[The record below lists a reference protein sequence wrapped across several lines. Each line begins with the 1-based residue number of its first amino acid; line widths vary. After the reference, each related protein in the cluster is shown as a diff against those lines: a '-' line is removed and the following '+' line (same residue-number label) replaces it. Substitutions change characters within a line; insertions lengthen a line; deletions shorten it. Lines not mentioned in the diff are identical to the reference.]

1 MVPVP
6 GPDPAALEAAPAR
19 ELLLLVHH
27 HGDADSV
34 GCAIAL
40 AAAFPSARIS
50 ATDGLSAAGKVMA
63 ERLEVEIEA
72 RPPAS
77 WDGTVVVVDTSTPEH
92 CAPLP
97 ECDSVVVIDHHQTAG
112 EWPAGTLL
120 IHEPEAKS
128 TAEIVTRLI
137 PELGIEL
144 TPQMA
149 LPLLAG
155 VYADTGHFRHASS
168 DSFAAAHTL
177 AAAGGEPRQAMILL
191 DRVRPQQQRTMFL
204 KAAQR
209 LKFSQEGKWLL
220 ATTRTG
226 SFESGTARL
235 MVALGADVD
244 AARWFVEQQHSRLE
258 REPFAEHDFP
268 LVTAGER
275 DRGLVEGG
283 GFDRELLHGPV
294 GDFFLGLKIEQPVL
308 LIAAEAGET
317 GVFAH
322 GHL

>member
-6 GPDPAALEAAPAR
+6 GPDPAALEAALAR

-77 WDGTVVVVDTSTPEH
+77 WDGTVVVVDTSNPEH

-235 MVALGADVD
+235 MVALGADVAL
-244 AARWFVEQQHSRLE
+244 AASGNKKGQVRISSR
-258 REPFAEHDFP
+258 ASS
-268 LVTAGER
+268 
-275 DRGLVEGG
+275 
-283 GFDRELLHGPV
+283 
-294 GDFFLGLKIEQPVL
+294 
-308 LIAAEAGET
+308 AAIEAGLNLTQLLEALADEQD
-317 GVFAH
+317 GSAG
-322 GHL
+322 GHPGAAGFQAQGDPDALLAMAQQGCVAQLKLLAEGA

>member
-1 MVPVP
+1 VVPVP
-6 GPDPAALEAAPAR
+6 APDPAALEAALAR

-40 AAAFPSARIS
+40 AEAFPGARIS

-63 ERLEVEIEA
+63 ERLEVEIEPG
-72 RPPAS
+72 PPAS
-77 WDGTVVVVDTSTPEH
+77 WDGTVVVIDTSSPEH

-97 ECDSVVVIDHHQTAG
+97 TCRSVVVIDHHQTAG

-155 VYADTGHFRHASS
+155 VYADTGHFRHATH
-168 DSFAAAHTL
+168 DSFAAAQALT
-177 AAAGGEPRQAMILL
+177 AAGGEPRQAMVLL
-191 DRVRPQQQRTMFL
+191 DRVRPQQQRTTFL

-235 MVALGADVD
+235 MVALGADVAL
-244 AARWFVEQQHSRLE
+244 AASGNRKGQVRISSR
-258 REPFAEHDFP
+258 ASS
-268 LVTAGER
+268 
-275 DRGLVEGG
+275 
-283 GFDRELLHGPV
+283 
-294 GDFFLGLKIEQPVL
+294 
-308 LIAAEAGET
+308 AAIEAGLNLAQLLEALADEQS
-317 GVFAH
+317 GSAG
-322 GHL
+322 GHPGAAGFQARGDPDALLAMARRECIAQLKSLAEGA